1 MYVLPAT
8 GLCGLVGTDYPM
20 GKPDL
25 QGEPGDSRGGGGEG
39 LWNKGKTEIVR
50 EPKGS
55 QEVMR
60 KEERDYFY
68 FPGLSLPLPVLHSEP
83 LAS

>member
-1 MYVLPAT
+1 M
-8 GLCGLVGTDYPM
+8 D
-20 GKPDL
+20 KPDL
-25 QGEPGDSRGGGGEG
+25 PREQGDSRGGRGEG

-55 QEVMR
+55 QKVMR

-68 FPGLSLPLPVLHSEP
+68 FPGLSLPLTVLHSEP